1 MKLFFYFIFYF
12 YTAKTGQIFLS
23 FPEDNLV
30 KVYPVFTL
38 FVETF
43 HVLGDIPRI
52 EAKVPTAAL
61 ADMMG
66 KLGSRAMRDMDLV
79 ANGWMHF
86 QNFLKGAFDAFK
98 DVTPVLA
105 PCLGMVG
112 VGFGFINRNENSIA
126 AAKIIAEVNRANT
139 QIINATNQR
148 INALK
153 DYVDQTA
160 RRILEKGMSDHYK
173 GQNENWNNC
182 INEPTLEDANY
193 CQRDVARDV
202 NGLKFIFMNEQK
214 FKRDPD
220 GEMSVADIRV
230 LEMQL
235 PLLRTWAVFHLKVL
249 AVLLLTYEKLNNEK
263 GGTYNAK
270 MYDNY
275 KVYMSDN
282 GNVYIS
288 YIEWAM
294 RRIRQTRITD
304 NKRDLSPFCTG
315 YSDDISWRFYG
326 RYLSSTHQRCSFKPS
341 TFSFSECNKE
351 LTQTCSNCRCCLG
364 FFGACNTDTAEK
376 ASFHN
381 TLSYMLRS
389 DMDDIHREY
398 MEKLA
403 PNFDNFWKREIDSY
417 LPTLKL
423 IMEDPRLA
431 LSDEEKQGTIDEV
444 TSFTA
449 QNREEVAESGDDVDK
464 KNLGKNLS
472 EEEKERYKAIIK
484 ENAQTKADE
493 GSIQA
498 GTTGRESNIE
508 YLKKIDDNVTNFLLR
523 TKKLRKKKKARQG
536 KQSNN

>member
-1 MKLFFYFIFYF
+1 MTALIEIFH
-12 YTAKTGQIFLS
+12 I
-23 FPEDNLV
+23 
-30 KVYPVFTL
+30 
-38 FVETF
+38 
-43 HVLGDIPRI
+43 LGDIPRI

-86 QNFLKGAFDAFK
+86 QNFLKGAFKAFES
-98 DVTPVLA
+98 VAPVLA

-112 VGFGFINRNENSIA
+112 VAFGFINRNENSIA

-148 INALK
+148 ISALK

-160 RRILEKGMSDHYK
+160 RKILEKGMSDHYK

-182 INEPTLEDANY
+182 INEPTMEDANY
-193 CQRDVARDV
+193 CQRNVARDV

-214 FKRDPD
+214 FKNDPD
-220 GEMSVADIRV
+220 GEMSVADIRI

-235 PLLRTWAVFHLKVL
+235 PLLRTWAVFHLQVL
-249 AVLLLTYEKLNNEK
+249 AVLLLTYEKVNKEK
-263 GGTYNAK
+263 GGAYNAK

-294 RRIRQTRITD
+294 RRIRKARIAD
-304 NKRDLSPFCTG
+304 NKRDPSPFCTG
-315 YSDDISWRFYG
+315 YTDDISWRFYG

-341 TFSFSECNKE
+341 IFSFNECNTEK
-351 LTQTCSNCRCCLG
+351 TQTCSNCRCCLG
-364 FFGACNTDTAEK
+364 FLGACNTDTAEK
-376 ASFHN
+376 ASFHD
-381 TLSYMLRS
+381 TLSDMLRL
-389 DMDDIHREY
+389 DMDDVHREY
-398 MEKLA
+398 MEKLT
-403 PNFDNFWKREIDSY
+403 PNFNNFWNREIDSY
-417 LPTLKL
+417 LPSLKL

-431 LSDEEKQGTIDEV
+431 LSDEEKQETIDEV
-444 TSFTA
+444 TSFTS
-449 QNREEVAESGDDVDK
+449 QNREEVAESGDDDDK
-464 KNLGKNLS
+464 KNLGKHLS
-472 EEEKERYKAIIK
+472 KEEKEKYKGII
-484 ENAQTKADE
+484 EMAVEREADE
-493 GSIQA
+493 RSIMA
-498 GTTGRESNIE
+498 GVTGKESSVD
-508 YLKKIDDNVTNFLLR
+508 YLKKVNDNVTKFLVR
-523 TKKLRKKKKARQG
+523 MKKLRKKKKARRG